1 MNRFDF
7 VSNQFVDGYITGL
20 MNKEMKDPNSF
31 AEGGSLGDENYKYS
45 NPFEYGQKLA
55 MAHKFGTGSDS
66 SNPFE
71 VDEDQDVFMGRQEL
85 PNPKPYYYNQWVTGN
100 WERDRLN
107 SENNTELPALQ
118 KPFAQP
124 NVSTDIRSLTNKY
137 LGNKTTDTE
146 AAHGYGYSNNPNYT
160 SANKS
165 GQYRLTGAGFVNMYP
180 NTQAAKNIQKMPN
193 WQNQI
198 IPADFW
204 YDEGWEKYAN
214 PNYAGNVHD
223 VESTKGKKNL
233 VYYDPS
239 SLPSLQEA
247 GKVSPYV
254 KQWQNGNTVNNPAFY
269 DMYKNYVSPEEVK
282 DMEDGVYDDSFNNL
296 SSEEAKKAEE
306 AAKAEEAKKA
316 TDTSTDAELKRRDNP
331 ISAWETNLRYAPAV
345 ADAWAVASDALGF
358 SNKPDYQYAN
368 HLIDYANRYPQVT
381 YQPIGGYRHEHPV
394 DRNVYLNM
402 ELANQAAKRRAAVD
416 TANGSRATAFA
427 QTNAVN
433 YGANNAMGDLI
444 GKIEAINQAD
454 RESVARHNNEIDKT
468 NASAYNDISKQNAA
482 NYLNHLAYIDRAME
496 MKQTQDQTSAI
507 AKAANISNFAKDL
520 GLIGKERMSM
530 NMINSDLTKY
540 YMIKPDGSIVYANEY
555 FGLSPQMQS
564 AVNND
569 AVNKLNDKVA
579 LEKENAEKKS
589 KDLENSK
596 IQISKDELERFN
608 LKVVTDENGNKRI
621 MPK

>member
-71 VDEDQDVFMGRQEL
+71 VDED
-85 PNPKPYYYNQWVTGN
+85 
-100 WERDRLN
+100 
-107 SENNTELPALQ
+107 LPALQ

-124 NVSTDIRSLTNKY
+124 NVSTDIRSITNKY

-146 AAHGYGYSNNPNYT
+146 TAHGYGYSNNPNYT

-204 YDEGWEKYAN
+204 YDEGWDKYAN

-345 ADAWAVASDALGF
+345 ADAWAVASDALGY

-368 HLIDYANRYPQVT
+368 HLIDYANRYPQTT
-381 YQPIGGYRHEHPV
+381 YQPIGGYRHEHPI

-402 ELANQAAKRRAAVD
+402 ELANQAAKRRAAAD

-427 QTNAVN
+427 QANAVN

-454 RESVARHNNEIDKT
+454 RESVAKHNNEIDKT
-468 NASAYNDISKQNAA
+468 NAAAYNDVSKQNAA
-482 NYLNHLAYIDRAME
+482 NYLSHLAYIDKAME
-496 MKQTQDQTSAI
+496 MKQIQDQTAAI
-507 AKAANISNFAKDL
+507 AKASNISNLAKDL

-540 YMIKPDGSIVYANEY
+540 FMIKPDGGVVYANEY
-555 FGLSPQMQS
+555 FGLNPQEQA
-564 AVNND
+564 AVDKAANQASQDKIDQAKKTADESD
-569 AVNKLNDKVA
+569 AQ
-579 LEKENAEKKS
+579 ENARREANTNR
-589 KDLENSK
+589 DLK
-596 IQISKDELERFN
+596 RLGLHK
-608 LKVVTDENGNKRI
+608 DENGNIVRY
-621 MPK
+621 

>member
-85 PNPKPYYYNQWVTGN
+85 SNPKPYYYNQWVKGN
-100 WERDRLN
+100 LERDRLN

-124 NVSTDIRSLTNKY
+124 NVSTDIRSITNKY

-165 GQYRLTGAGFVNMYP
+165 GQYRLTGTGFVNMYP

-269 DMYKNYVSPEEVK
+269 DLYKNYVSPEEVK

-296 SSEEAKKAEE
+296 SS
-306 AAKAEEAKKA
+306 EEAKKA

-368 HLIDYANRYPQVT
+368 HLIDYANRYPQTT
-381 YQPIGGYRHEHPV
+381 YQPIGGYRHEHPI

-402 ELANQAAKRRAAVD
+402 ELANQAAKRRAAAD

-427 QTNAVN
+427 QANAVN

-454 RESVARHNNEIDKT
+454 RESVAKHNNEIDKT
-468 NASAYNDISKQNAA
+468 NAAAYNDVSKQNAA
-482 NYLNHLAYIDRAME
+482 NYLSHLAYIDKAME
-496 MKQTQDQTSAI
+496 MKQIQDQTAAI
-507 AKAANISNFAKDL
+507 AKASNISNLAKDL

-540 YMIKPDGSIVYANEY
+540 FMIKPDGGVVYANEY
-555 FGLSPQMQS
+555 FGLNPQEQA
-564 AVNND
+564 AVDKAANQASQDKIDQAKKTADESD
-569 AVNKLNDKVA
+569 AQ
-579 LEKENAEKKS
+579 ENARREANTNR
-589 KDLENSK
+589 DLK
-596 IQISKDELERFN
+596 RLGLHK
-608 LKVVTDENGNKRI
+608 DENGNIVRY
-621 MPK
+621 

>member
-1 MNRFDF
+1 
-7 VSNQFVDGYITGL
+7 
-20 MNKEMKDPNSF
+20 
-31 AEGGSLGDENYKYS
+31 
-45 NPFEYGQKLA
+45 
-55 MAHKFGTGSDS
+55 
-66 SNPFE
+66 
-71 VDEDQDVFMGRQEL
+71 
-85 PNPKPYYYNQWVTGN
+85 
-100 WERDRLN
+100 
-107 SENNTELPALQ
+107 
-118 KPFAQP
+118 
-124 NVSTDIRSLTNKY
+124 
-137 LGNKTTDTE
+137 
-146 AAHGYGYSNNPNYT
+146 
-160 SANKS
+160 
-165 GQYRLTGAGFVNMYP
+165 
-180 NTQAAKNIQKMPN
+180 
-193 WQNQI
+193 
-198 IPADFW
+198 
-204 YDEGWEKYAN
+204 
-214 PNYAGNVHD
+214 
-223 VESTKGKKNL
+223 
-233 VYYDPS
+233 
-239 SLPSLQEA
+239 
-247 GKVSPYV
+247 
-254 KQWQNGNTVNNPAFY
+254 
-269 DMYKNYVSPEEVK
+269 
-282 DMEDGVYDDSFNNL
+282 
-296 SSEEAKKAEE
+296 
-306 AAKAEEAKKA
+306 
-316 TDTSTDAELKRRDNP
+316 
-331 ISAWETNLRYAPAV
+331 
-345 ADAWAVASDALGF
+345 
-358 SNKPDYQYAN
+358 
-368 HLIDYANRYPQVT
+368 
-381 YQPIGGYRHEHPV
+381 
-394 DRNVYLNM
+394 M

-454 RESVARHNNEIDKT
+454 RESVAKHNNEIDKT

-482 NYLNHLAYIDRAME
+482 NYLNHLAYIDKAME

-555 FGLSPQMQS
+555 FGLSPQMQA